1 MNEELDWKAR
11 VVNCSIYAVR
21 RQERIDGSA
30 FRVEFTFANGD
41 DFTLFLTSVSDIQ
54 VTIVPTVLPE
64 HDPNWSDSKYTVGK
78 EGPPD
83 NQEIRR
89 LFHKLWS
96 SAETSR
102 YEKAEWERL
111 RSALTRGGYKL

>member
-1 MNEELDWKAR
+1 MNGELDWKAR
-11 VVNCSIYAVR
+11 VVACSIFSVR
-21 RQERIDGSA
+21 CQKRIDGSA

-54 VTIVPTVLPE
+54 ATIVPTALPE
-64 HDPNWSDSKYTVGK
+64 HDPSWSDSKYTVGN

-83 NQEIRR
+83 NQEIRQ

-96 SAETSR
+96 SAGTSLS
-102 YEKAEWERL
+102 EKAEWKRL